1 MTEMTPVSVHILD
14 KEYQVACAEDERDG
28 LMHAADF
35 VNRRMKEIRDRGN
48 VIGTDRIAV
57 VTALN
62 VAHELLQLRA
72 DDSAITQRVR
82 QMQESLTAAL
92 AEQADLA
99 L

>member
-1 MTEMTPVSVHILD
+1 MIPVSVHILD

-28 LMHAADF
+28 LLHAADF

-62 VAHELLQLRA
+62 VAHELLQLKA
-72 DDSAITQRVR
+72 LESSVSERVR
-82 QMQESLTAAL
+82 KLQENLTAAL
-92 AEQADLA
+92 AEQGDLA

>member
-1 MTEMTPVSVHILD
+1 MIPVSVHILD

-28 LMHAADF
+28 LLHAADF

-62 VAHELLQLRA
+62 VAHELLQLKA
-72 DDSAITQRVR
+72 SESAVSERVR
-82 QMQESLTAAL
+82 ELQENLTAAL
-92 AEQADLA
+92 AEQGDLA

>member
-1 MTEMTPVSVHILD
+1 MVPVSVHILD
-14 KEYQVACAEDERDG
+14 KEYQVACAEEERDG
-28 LMHAADF
+28 LLHAADF

-62 VAHELLQLRA
+62 VAHELLQLKA
-72 DDSAITQRVR
+72 SESAVTQRVR
-82 QMQESLTAAL
+82 ELQDNLTAAL
-92 AEQADLA
+92 ADQADLA

>member
-1 MTEMTPVSVHILD
+1 MVPVSVHILD
-14 KEYQVACAEDERDG
+14 KEYQVACAEEERDG
-28 LMHAADF
+28 LLHAADF

-62 VAHELLQLRA
+62 VAHELLQLKAA
-72 DDSAITQRVR
+72 DTAVSQRVR
-82 QMQESLTAAL
+82 ELQDYLTAAL
-92 AEQADLA
+92 ANQGDLA

>member
-1 MTEMTPVSVHILD
+1 MLPVSVHILD
-14 KEYQVACAEDERDG
+14 KEYQVACAEEERDG
-28 LMHAADF
+28 LLHAADF

-62 VAHELLQLRA
+62 VAHELLQLKA
-72 DDSAITQRVR
+72 SESAVTERVR
-82 QMQESLTAAL
+82 ELQDNLTAVL
-92 AEQADLA
+92 ADQADLA

>member
-1 MTEMTPVSVHILD
+1 MIPVSVHILD
-14 KEYQVACAEDERDG
+14 KEYQVACTEDERDG
-28 LMHAADF
+28 LLHAADF

-62 VAHELLQLRA
+62 VAHELLQLKA
-72 DDSAITQRVR
+72 LESSVSERVR
-82 QMQESLTAAL
+82 ELQDNLTAAL
-92 AEQADLA
+92 AEQGDLA

>member
-1 MTEMTPVSVHILD
+1 MIPVSVHILD
-14 KEYQVACAEDERDG
+14 KEYQVACAEEERDG
-28 LMHAADF
+28 LLHAADF

-62 VAHELLQLRA
+62 VAHELLQLKA
-72 DDSAITQRVR
+72 SESAVTQRVR
-82 QMQESLTAAL
+82 ELQDNLTAAL
-92 AEQADLA
+92 ADQADLA

>member
-1 MTEMTPVSVHILD
+1 MIPVSVHILD

-28 LMHAADF
+28 LLHAADF

-62 VAHELLQLRA
+62 VAHELLQLKA
-72 DDSAITQRVR
+72 LDTAISERVR
-82 QMQESLTAAL
+82 ELQDSLTAAL
-92 AEQADLA
+92 AEQGDLA

>member
-1 MTEMTPVSVHILD
+1 MIPVSVHILD
-14 KEYQVACAEDERDG
+14 KEYQVACAEEERDG
-28 LMHAADF
+28 LLYAADF

-62 VAHELLQLRA
+62 VAHELLQLKA
-72 DDSAITQRVR
+72 SESAVSERVR
-82 QMQESLTAAL
+82 ELQDNLTAAL
-92 AEQADLA
+92 AEQGDLA